1 MMEAFL
7 ARVRGV
13 PDEDETGSDASS
25 GASDLPESFD
35 WTTAAPRLPVC
46 ADLRAATLCRDQ
58 GDDGCALEDPKL
70 LCVAQDGDAP
80 ALHSIATTWL
90 RGLGDLATSPRAG
103 DAFAREKFMTPAD
116 GLLVVGAVRVRGR
129 DGRWVRAHAKL
140 TRPTWSADGLDLG
153 PSLQL
158 FRAGGGAA
166 GRVLLGGCRAA
177 EKPRDAGLYPLSI
190 DHPDMDRAVEFGC
203 GDERERARWARAIRA
218 AVERHIVDCA
228 AGLRSSIAAA
238 REDDLD
244 VEKLEDDDGL
254 GGDDELD
261 EPPSLLGWLRAPAA
275 PPDDAAGLVAWV
287 RAAAPPAAG
296 GRRRPLATVAA
307 LAARLRGSQDDRVVV
322 AARTAS
328 SSRAPCSSGWT

>member
-1 MMEAFL
+1 MEAFL
-7 ARVRGV
+7 ARVRGL

-35 WTTAAPRLPVC
+35 WTTAAPPVSVAADDAGPPPPPPPPPEGWRASFFLCEAPSLPVC
-46 ADLRAATLCRDQ
+46 ADLREATLCRDQ
-58 GDDGCALEDPKL
+58 GDDGCALEDPKI
-70 LCVAQDGDAP
+70 LCAAQDGDAP

-177 EKPRDAGLYPLSI
+177 EQPRDGALWPLSV

-244 VEKLEDDDGL
+244 VAALEDDDGL
-254 GGDDELD
+254 DGDDELD

-275 PPDDAAGLVAWV
+275 PPDDAAG
-287 RAAAPPAAG
+287 
-296 GRRRPLATVAA
+296 RP
-307 LAARLRGSQDDRVVV
+307 SD
-322 AARTAS
+322 
-328 SSRAPCSSGWT
+328 